1 MPQIILKQSGQNS
14 ADFSTNGAVI
24 TVAGVVVNCEAR
36 EEDVTQTIE
45 IRQHEGVA
53 QEGGEGAL
61 LAQIEIPARRYVDE
75 EGPLGEDEQPRE
87 IGSNTRRARR
97 GDDQFC
103 TNCDVSLDLHY
114 DGESCEIAIKRAEL
128 IGSFYSRVMHP

>member
-1 MPQIILKQSGQNS
+1 MT
-14 ADFSTNGAVI
+14 D
-24 TVAGVVVNCEAR
+24 
-36 EEDVTQTIE
+36 
-45 IRQHEGVA
+45 
-53 QEGGEGAL
+53 
-61 LAQIEIPARRYVDE
+61 
-75 EGPLGEDEQPRE
+75 QPRE